1 MMSTTVAELGAV
13 YCSIV
18 SFANTREHPEVSR
31 VEITQSLVAIR
42 LKLKR
47 SIVLKT
53 NIVYEA
59 SCIFFLHYHI
69 RHSIDDNPQFS
80 LRGKWPCERYQKILE
95 LQLWVPIYILGSAC
109 SNTQL
114 YRKANI

>member
-1 MMSTTVAELGAV
+1 MSTTVAELGAV

-59 SCIFFLHYHI
+59 SCIFFSTTI
-69 RHSIDDNPQFS
+69 SVI
-80 LRGKWPCERYQKILE
+80 
-95 LQLWVPIYILGSAC
+95 QLMITRSF
-109 SNTQL
+109 
-114 YRKANI
+114 R